1 MKLANIFKKIFPS
14 TNDREVKKLQATAA
28 RVTDLEDQFRAMNDE
43 SLRAF
48 TQTLRERRAAGE
60 ELDALLPEAFAPTTA
75 TSLGSAIYK
84 PTFRMSIRKTRFR
97 HGFAADDGLSEGLLL
112 IFTVFYFE

>member
-14 TNDREVKKLQATAA
+14 TNDREVKKLQAIAA
-28 RVTDLEDQFRAMNDE
+28 RVTDLEDKFREMNDE

-60 ELDALLPEAFAPTTA
+60 ELDALLPEAFA
-75 TSLGSAIYK
+75 LVREGSA
-84 PTFRMSIRKTRFR
+84 RALEMR
-97 HGFAADDGLSEGLLL
+97 HYPVQIMGAAVLHQGRIAEMRTG
-112 IFTVFYFE
+112 